1 MMNRTFPERR
11 EESLVSEAGVAPL
24 AMPLRDDNP
33 SDIDLLGFEDVV
45 DVVEEIITCADLDPV
60 TVGINAPWGGGK
72 TTVLQLLKRRL
83 DARDDIFCLLVS
95 PWEYDNKTDPTTA
108 LIDEVLGGL
117 QKKLEEAKGF
127 GDKVKDTLR
136 KLRRRVKFS
145 KAMKLAATSA
155 LTATIPG
162 VGALIDLFDDGN
174 ASENVP
180 PDPTLLG
187 FRAQFAEAMESEDL
201 APLKRV
207 VVLVDDLDRSLPDT
221 VVETLEAIKLFLS
234 VKKMAFVIAADE
246 DNVANAIGRRLQT
259 TGQPITSR
267 LYLEKIVQV
276 PVRVPA
282 LSKEQT
288 EEYLAL
294 LMLADL
300 ERIEE
305 AVARVK
311 ASRPSESHRLV
322 QRLSDTLPADRH
334 AEVQLAE
341 TLTPLLHRYTTG
353 NPRRLKRF
361 LNAYWLR
368 MSFASRRGVD
378 LQPDALAKLML
389 AELHLPD
396 LFGQLLAWLAAGVV
410 ADKVAEIEGGTGDH
424 SAGVRDWGELPPKL
438 PADDLAK
445 YLLLA
450 ASLRGETIEEAALP
464 PDLRELT
471 GKLSSASQGIRKQG
485 CSEAVKLDAHKQVAV
500 IRFLAASLRQQGAPD
515 AQNALAESISAVAAA
530 PGAAATAAEEL
541 QRIRHGMITAPL
553 PISLLVHGKPP
564 EFRALIESWRDSP
577 DVSDTARKACTEALG
592 QP

>member
-1 MMNRTFPERR
+1 M
-11 EESLVSEAGVAPL
+11 SDAIEARI

-45 DVVEEIITCADLDPV
+45 DLVEEIVTRRDLDPV
-60 TVGINAPWGGGK
+60 TIGINAPWGGGK

-83 DARDDIFCLLVS
+83 DARQDIFCLLVS

-117 QKKLEEAKGF
+117 QKKLEDAKGF
-127 GDKVKDTLR
+127 GDKVKDALI
-136 KLRRRVKFS
+136 KLRRRVNFS
-145 KAMKLAATSA
+145 KALKLAATTA
-155 LTATIPG
+155 LTATLPG
-162 VGALIDLFDDGN
+162 VNSLLNLFSDDGPEKE
-174 ASENVP
+174 AT
-180 PDPTLLG
+180 PDPTLQG
-187 FRAQFAEAMESEDL
+187 FREQFAEVMADEDL

-282 LSKEQT
+282 LSKDQT

-300 ERIEE
+300 PEIED
-305 AVARVK
+305 AVTKVRET
-311 ASRPSESHRLV
+311 RPSQSNRLV
-322 QRLSDTLPADRH
+322 QRLGDTLPVDRH

-389 AELHLPD
+389 AELYLPD

-410 ADKVAEIEGGTGDH
+410 ADKIAEIEAGAGDH
-424 SAGVRDWGELPPKL
+424 SAGARDWGDLSPSL
-438 PADDLAK
+438 PAENLAA

-464 PDLRELT
+464 PDLRELA
-471 GKLSSASQGIRKQG
+471 GKLSSLSQGTRRQASG
-485 CSEAVKLDAHKQVAV
+485 DAAKLDAPKQVAIV
-500 IRFLAASLRQQGAPD
+500 RFLAASLRQQGAPD
-515 AQNALAESISAVAAA
+515 SQKALAESIGLLAAA
-530 PGAAATAAEEL
+530 PGSAATAAEEL
-541 QRIRHGMITAPL
+541 QRMRHGLVTAAI
-553 PISLLVHGKPP
+553 PISLLAHSRPA
-564 EFRALIESWRDSP
+564 EFVALIGTWRVSPEVNDS
-577 DVSDTARKACTEALG
+577 ARNACAEALG
-592 QP
+592 QH

>member
-1 MMNRTFPERR
+1 MTDN
-11 EESLVSEAGVAPL
+11 GVAAV

-33 SDIDLLGFEDVV
+33 SGVDLLGFEDMV
-45 DVVEEIITCADLDPV
+45 DVLEEIVTRADLDPV
-60 TVGINAPWGGGK
+60 TVGVNAPWGGGK

-83 DARDDIFCLLVS
+83 DPRDDVFCLLVS

-108 LIDEVLGGL
+108 LIDEVLGAL
-117 QKKLEEAKGF
+117 QARLESAKGF
-127 GDKVKDTLR
+127 GDKVKETLG

-155 LTATIPG
+155 LTTTIPG

-174 ASENVP
+174 AQENVP
-180 PDPTLLG
+180 PDPTLQG
-187 FRAQFAEAMESEDL
+187 FRSQFAEVMGSEDL

-234 VKKMAFVIAADE
+234 VKKMAFVVAADE

-300 ERIEE
+300 D
-305 AVARVK
+305 RVEDAITK
-311 ASRPSESHRLV
+311 VKDSRPSEAHRLV
-322 QRLSDTLPADRH
+322 DRLGETLPAERH
-334 AEVQLAE
+334 AEVHLAE

-368 MSFASRRGVD
+368 TSFASRRGVE

-438 PADDLAK
+438 PADDMAK

-450 ASLRGETIEEAALP
+450 ASLRGETLEEAALP
-464 PDLRELT
+464 SDLRELA
-471 GKLSSASQGIRKQG
+471 GKLSSASQGIRRQASG
-485 CSEAVKLDAHKQVAV
+485 DAVKLDASKQVA
-500 IRFLAASLRQQGAPD
+500 ITRFLAASLRQQGAPD
-515 AQNALAESISAVAAA
+515 AQGALAESISALAAA
-530 PGAAATAAEEL
+530 PGAAATATEEL
-541 QRIRHGMITAPL
+541 QRIRHGIITAPL
-553 PISLLVHGKPP
+553 PISLFIHHKPP

-577 DVSDTARKACTEALG
+577 DVSDIARLACTEALG
-592 QP
+592 QN

>member
-1 MMNRTFPERR
+1 M
-11 EESLVSEAGVAPL
+11 VSGNGVAH
-24 AMPLRDDNP
+24 AGMPLRDDNP
-33 SDIDLLGFEDVV
+33 SKVDLLGFEDVV
-45 DVVEEIITCADLDPV
+45 DIVESIVTRADLDPV

-83 DARDDIFCLLVS
+83 DAREDIFCLLVS

-117 QKKLEEAKGF
+117 EAKLEEAKTF
-127 GDKVKDTLR
+127 GDKVKGALKESLK
-136 KLRRRVKFS
+136 KLRRRVNFA
-145 KAMKLAATSA
+145 KAVKLAATSA
-155 LTATIPG
+155 LTVTLPG
-162 VGALIDLFDDGN
+162 AGALIDLFDTDKR
-174 ASENVP
+174 SDDDDVP
-180 PDPTLLG
+180 ADPTLQG
-187 FRAQFAEAMESEDL
+187 FRKQFAEVMESEDL
-201 APLKRV
+201 RPLERV

-221 VVETLEAIKLFLS
+221 VVEILEAIKLFLS

-246 DNVANAIGRRLQT
+246 ENVANAIGRRLAT

-276 PVRVPA
+276 PVRIPA
-282 LSKEQT
+282 LSKDQT

-300 ERIEE
+300 ERIGD
-305 AVARVK
+305 AVIKVK
-311 ASRPSESHRLV
+311 ESRPAKPGRLV
-322 QRLSDTLPADRH
+322 QRLDDALPADRR

-341 TLTPLLHRYTTG
+341 ALTPMLHRYTVG

-368 MSFASRRGVD
+368 MSFASARGVD

-389 AELHLPD
+389 AELYMPD
-396 LFGQLLAWLAAGVV
+396 LFGQLLAWLAAGVL

-424 SAGVRDWGELPPKL
+424 SAGVRDWGELPPSV
-438 PADDLAK
+438 PADDLAG

-464 PDLRELT
+464 PDLRDLAAR
-471 GKLSSASQGIRKQG
+471 LASASQGTRNEARREAIRLEPPQ
-485 CSEAVKLDAHKQVAV
+485 QVAV
-500 IRFLAASLRQQGAPD
+500 IRFLASSLRQQGVPD
-515 AQNALAESISAVAAA
+515 AQKALAESISALATA

-541 QRIRHGMITAPL
+541 QRMRHGMVTAPV
-553 PISLLVHGKPP
+553 PISLFVHSQPQ
-564 EFRALIESWRDSP
+564 EFRLLIEGWRDSP
-577 DVSDTARKACTEALG
+577 EVSERARKACAEALG
-592 QP
+592 PR